1 VLLCNNPRATFAGQG
16 RAALQQSSC
25 NFCWKGVLRFSYE
38 MNFLLAI
45 ILVFYSVLAAP
56 TPGLNLNLVRSNAQK
71 LEHYDLI
78 LLKLKQ
84 ELQFFNLGITP
95 LGKLQQKII
104 AKAVKRNKLRPAN
117 YNPPRI
123 PEFDR
128 LYEEALDLL
137 ASLPEGRYRK
147 ALGLNLYLLLR
158 IGRHRIAE
166 AREHMRLMRNT
177 FAQIT
182 PELLAS
188 GRVLD
193 EHLPG
198 YFRPRS
204 RASIPANR
212 LPVVHEPVDITKAL
226 ESLSGASPGHALPV
240 RIKPEILDYS
250 EIFKLATEIVTT
262 IPQSSEYSEYLKKML
277 DKLRAIDSSDLK
289 EARSQL
295 DMIWYM
301 VRTLV
306 LEEN

>member
-1 VLLCNNPRATFAGQG
+1 
-16 RAALQQSSC
+16 
-25 NFCWKGVLRFSYE
+25 

-45 ILVFYSVLAAP
+45 ILVFYAVLAAP
-56 TPGLNLNLVRSNAQK
+56 IPGLNLNFVRTDAQK
-71 LEHYDLI
+71 LEHYDQI

-84 ELQFFNLGITP
+84 ELQAFHQKLQFYNLGITP

-104 AKAVKRNKLRPAN
+104 GKAVKRNKLRPAN

-123 PEFDR
+123 SEFDR

-147 ALGLNLYLLLR
+147 DLGNNLYILLR

-188 GRVLD
+188 GRVRP
-193 EHLPG
+193 EHQPFLNP
-198 YFRPRS
+198 PRS
-204 RASIPANR
+204 VINIPANH
-212 LPVVHEPVDITKAL
+212 LNPEIAAPVTNRAANRAPIQILSPVPAKLAPADLKRIFERIAGIST
-226 ESLSGASPGHALPV
+226 PGQVLPV
-240 RIKPEILDYS
+240 RIKPEIVDYS
-250 EIFKLATEIVTT
+250 EILKLATDIVTT
-262 IPQSSEYSEYLKKML
+262 VPQSSEYSEYLKKML
-277 DKLRAIDSSDLK
+277 DKLRAVDSSDLK